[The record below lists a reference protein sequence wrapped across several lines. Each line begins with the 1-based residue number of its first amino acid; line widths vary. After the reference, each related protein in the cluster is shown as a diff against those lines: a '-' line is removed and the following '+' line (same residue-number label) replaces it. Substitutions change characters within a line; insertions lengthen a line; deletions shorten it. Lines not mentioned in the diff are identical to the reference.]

1 MSFNLS
7 LREELNMT
15 GHIAILYKPSMLS
28 SNEPSLKNFE
38 GNHLESY
45 KIMKFIFDNYL
56 LDIDVYC

>member
-1 MSFNLS
+1 
-7 LREELNMT
+7 MT